1 MHKSTARVSAG
12 RAGRRTPARTI
23 AAAAAI
29 ASGLFFLF
37 LLAHALEL
45 PLLSDETPALGEA
58 GPGAAIAGVALLIA
72 DVVLPVPSSG
82 VMLANGALFG
92 AVAGAALSLAGSMGA
107 AALAWW
113 VGRRGRLVPASESPQ
128 AALLAERGGWAVTIS
143 RPVPVLAETVAI
155 MAGAVGMPLRR
166 LLPYALLGAVP
177 PAVGYGVVGAAAG
190 ASDAALPVFA
200 AVLAV
205 SACVWVA

>member
-1 MHKSTARVSAG
+1 M
-12 RAGRRTPARTI
+12 PARTI

-29 ASGLFFLF
+29 AAGLFFLF
-37 LLAHALEL
+37 LLAHALDL

-58 GPGAAIAGVALLIA
+58 GPVAAIAGVALLIA

-92 AVAGAALSLAGSMGA
+92 AMAGAALSLAGSMGA
-107 AALAWW
+107 AALGWW
-113 VGRRGRLVPASESPQ
+113 VGRRGGRLVPASESPQ

-166 LLPYALLGAVP
+166 LLPYALLGAMP

-205 SACVWVA
+205 SACAWVAGRRRRS